1 MSDREEHASLSAED
15 RALLERV
22 VPPLRAGETLE
33 SGFEARVMAVARAEA
48 PARYPKAAPWWRRP
62 RTLRLSPVAG
72 LALAAGFAGLVAAGT
87 LATVRRIPSD
97 RPAVARTAAADTVHL
112 VRFVLDAPDARSV
125 QLVGDFNAWSRD
137 ATPLA
142 VTAVEGVWTVTVPLA
157 PGRHEYA
164 FIVDGE
170 RWVADSTARIRND
183 EFGTETSVVSVGSG
197 A

>member
-1 MSDREEHASLSAED
+1 
-15 RALLERV
+15 V
-22 VPPLRAGETLE
+22 VPPLRAPETLE
-33 SGFEARVMAVARAEA
+33 PGFEGRVMAIARAEA
-48 PARYPKAAPWWRRP
+48 PARYPQAAPWWRRP

-87 LATVRRIPSD
+87 LAAGRLIPNP
-97 RPAVARTAAADTVHL
+97 PAPVQVAAPDTVHL
-112 VRFVLDAPDARSV
+112 VRFVLSAPEARSV

-164 FIVDGE
+164 FIVDGA
-170 RWVADSTARIRND
+170 RWVADSTTRIRSD

>member
-1 MSDREEHASLSAED
+1 MSDREERPSLSAED
-15 RALLERV
+15 QALLERV
-22 VPPLRAGETLE
+22 VPPLRSGETLE
-33 SGFEARVMAVARAEA
+33 PGFEARVMAVARAEA

-72 LALAAGFAGLVAAGT
+72 LGLAAGFAGLVAVGT
-87 LATVRRIPSD
+87 LAAGRLLPNP
-97 RPAVARTAAADTVHL
+97 PAAAQAAAADTVHL
-112 VRFVLDAPDARSV
+112 VRFVLAAPDAQSV

-170 RWVADSTARIRND
+170 HWVADSTARIRSD
-183 EFGTETSVVSVGSG
+183 EFGTETSVVRVGSG